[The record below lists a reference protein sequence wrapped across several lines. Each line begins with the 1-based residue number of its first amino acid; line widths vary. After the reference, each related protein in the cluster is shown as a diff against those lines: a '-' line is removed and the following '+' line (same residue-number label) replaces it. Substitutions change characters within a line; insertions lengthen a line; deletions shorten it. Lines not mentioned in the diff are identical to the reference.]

1 MKEPKAPVA
10 IESVVAIAR
19 EAAALV
25 MRLQDEI
32 VRNPKNRHMKQD
44 GSFVTDADIRS
55 LEFIAKKLR
64 AVAPGL
70 PVVAEEQSADVN
82 KTILEG
88 KGAFWLV
95 DSLDNTSDYAL
106 GGNNFS
112 INIALVSKDGH
123 PMQGVLIFPGLN
135 EIYYTGDDGRAYK
148 QVGKAPP
155 QAIRVIPFHA
165 GVSEEIMKVAHHPQR
180 ASGLSFFLG
189 QKLRFIT
196 SRGQRRACLVATG
209 EVALCV
215 ENEGF
220 YIWDTAPV
228 AAILKAAGGGVF
240 NLEDGELLTFHKGLR
255 LPAYAAA
262 ASHEIPHKMGL
273 FGLHGVM
280 TPPANIPLRK
290 SSGT

>member
-1 MKEPKAPVA
+1 MSEKIA
-10 IESVVAIAR
+10 IEPILAIAR
-19 EAAALV
+19 EAGTLV
-25 MRLQDEI
+25 QRLQDEI
-32 VRNPKNRHMKQD
+32 VRTPKKRQMKQD
-44 GSFVTDADIRS
+44 GTFVTEADIRS

-64 AVAPGL
+64 AQTPGV
-70 PVVAEEQSADVN
+70 PIVAEEQPADVN

-88 KGAFWLV
+88 GQVFWLV

-112 INIALVSKDGH
+112 INIALIGRDGFAKL
-123 PMQGVLIFPGLN
+123 GVLFFPGLN
-135 EIYYTGDDGRAYK
+135 ELYYTGDDGRAYK
-148 QVGKAPP
+148 QDGKAAP
-155 QAIRVIPFHA
+155 QAIRVIPFNA
-165 GVSEEIMKVAHHPQR
+165 AVSEEILKVAHHPQR

-228 AAILKAAGGGVF
+228 AAILKAAGGGVY
-240 NLEDGELLTFHKGLR
+240 NLEDGEPLHFHKGLR

-262 ASHEIPHKMGL
+262 AARDIPFKMGL

-280 TPPANIPLRK
+280 GAPIDIELRK
-290 SSGT
+290 SSGA

>member
-1 MKEPKAPVA
+1 MSEKIQ
-10 IESVVAIAR
+10 IESITAIAR
-19 EAAALV
+19 EAATLV
-25 MRLQDEI
+25 LRLQDEI
-32 VRNPKNRHMKQD
+32 VRNPKKRHVKQD

-55 LEFIAKKLR
+55 LEFIVKKLR
-64 AVAPGL
+64 ALTPGI
-70 PVVAEEQSADVN
+70 PIVAEEQPADVN
-82 KTILEG
+82 KTILESNQT
-88 KGAFWLV
+88 FWLV

-112 INIALVSKDGH
+112 INIALISRDGL
-123 PMQGVLIFPGLN
+123 PKLGVLLFPGLN
-135 EIYYTGDDGRAYK
+135 EMYYTGNDGRAYK
-148 QVGKAPP
+148 QENKNPP
-155 QAIRVIPFHA
+155 STLRVIPFHA
-165 GVSEEIMKVAHHPQR
+165 AVSEDILKVAHHPQR
-180 ASGLSFFLG
+180 ASGLSFFMG

-228 AAILKAAGGGVF
+228 AAILKAAGGGVY
-240 NLEDGELLTFHKGLR
+240 NLEDGEALTFHKGLR

-262 ASHEIPHKMGL
+262 AAREIPHKMGL

-280 TPPANIPLRK
+280 PAAPSPELRK
-290 SSGT
+290 SSGA

>member
-1 MKEPKAPVA
+1 MTEKIA
-10 IESVVAIAR
+10 IESVTAITR
-19 EAAALV
+19 EAGALV
-25 MRLQDEI
+25 TRLQDEI
-32 VRNPKNRHMKQD
+32 VRSPKNRQVKQD
-44 GSFVTDADIRS
+44 GSFVTEADIRS

-64 AVAPGL
+64 ALTPGI
-70 PVVAEEQSADVN
+70 PIVAEEQPADVN
-82 KTILEG
+82 KTILG
-88 KGAFWLV
+88 GNQDFWLI

-112 INIALVSKDGH
+112 VNIALIGRDGV
-123 PMQGVLIFPGLN
+123 PRIGVLFFPGLN
-135 EIYYTGDDGRAYK
+135 ELYFTGDDGRAYK
-148 QVGKAPP
+148 QDGKAAP
-155 QAIRVIPFHA
+155 QPIRVIPFNA
-165 GVSEEIMKVAHHPQR
+165 AVSEEIMKVAHHPQR
-180 ASGLSFFLG
+180 ASGLSFFMG

-228 AAILKAAGGGVF
+228 AAILRAAGGGVY
-240 NLEDGELLTFHKGLR
+240 NLEDGEPLLFNKGLR
-255 LPAYAAA
+255 LPAYAASA
-262 ASHEIPHKMGL
+262 AREIPFKMGL

-280 TPPANIPLRK
+280 GAAPEALLRK

>member
-1 MKEPKAPVA
+1 MKENVP
-10 IESVVAIAR
+10 IDSVITIAR
-19 EAAALV
+19 EAATLIL
-25 MRLQDEI
+25 RLQDEI
-32 VRNPKNRHMKQD
+32 VRDPKKHTLKQD
-44 GSFVTDADIRS
+44 GSFVTEADVRA

-64 AVAPGL
+64 QLTPGI
-70 PVVAEEQSADVN
+70 PIVAEEQPTDVN

-88 KGAFWLV
+88 GEAFWLV
-95 DSLDNTSDYAL
+95 DSLDNTADYAL

-112 INIALVSKDGH
+112 INIALIDK
-123 PMQGVLIFPGLN
+123 QGVARIGVLLFPGLD
-135 EIYYTGDDGRAYK
+135 EIYFTGDDGRAYK
-148 QVGKAPP
+148 QEGKHLPHP
-155 QAIRVIPFHA
+155 LRVIPFNA
-165 GVSEEIMKVAHHPQR
+165 SVSEEILKVAHHPQR

-220 YIWDTAPV
+220 YIWDTAPI
-228 AAILKAAGGGVF
+228 AAILKSAGGGVY
-240 NLEDGELLTFHKGLR
+240 NLEDGQPLVFGGGLR

-262 ASHEIPHKMGL
+262 ASHDIPHKMGL
-273 FGLHGVM
+273 FGAAL
-280 TPPANIPLRK
+280 PPELRK

>member
-1 MKEPKAPVA
+1 MKEQIP
-10 IESVVAIAR
+10 IESIIVIAR
-19 EAAALV
+19 EAATLV

-32 VRNPKNRHMKQD
+32 VRNPKKRHVKQD

-64 AVAPGL
+64 QLTPGI
-70 PVVAEEQSADVN
+70 PIVAEEQPTDVN

-88 KGAFWLV
+88 NQAFWLI

-112 INIALVSKDGH
+112 INISLISKEGFSKL
-123 PMQGVLIFPGLN
+123 GILLFPGLN
-135 EIYYTGDDGRAYK
+135 EMYYTGDDGRAYK
-148 QVGKAPP
+148 QEGKNVP
-155 QAIRVIPFHA
+155 QLLRVIPFNA
-165 GVSEEIMKVAHHPQR
+165 AVSEEIMKVAHHPQR

-228 AAILKAAGGGVF
+228 AAILKAAGGGVY
-240 NLEDGELLTFHKGLR
+240 NLEDGEILTFHKGLR

-262 ASHEIPHKMGL
+262 AAREIPHKMGL

-280 TPPANIPLRK
+280 SPSPDIQLRK

>member
-1 MKEPKAPVA
+1 M
-10 IESVVAIAR
+10 VAIAR
-19 EAAALV
+19 EAAELV
-25 MRLQDEI
+25 LRLQDGI
-32 VRNPKNRHMKQD
+32 VRNPKGRHVKQD

-64 AVAPGL
+64 ALTPGI
-70 PVVAEEQSADVN
+70 PIVAEEQPTDVN

-88 KGAFWLV
+88 KDTFWLV

-112 INIALVSKDGH
+112 INIALINKQGLAEK
-123 PMQGVLIFPGLN
+123 GVLIFPGID
-135 EIYYTGDDGRAYK
+135 EIYYTGDDGKAYK
-148 QVGKAPP
+148 QLGKSPA
-155 QAIRVIPFHA
+155 QLIRVIPFHA
-165 GVSEEIMKVAHHPQR
+165 AVNEAILNVAHHPQR
-180 ASGLSFFLG
+180 ASGLSFFMG

-228 AAILKAAGGGVF
+228 AAILKAAGGGVY
-240 NLEDGELLTFHKGLR
+240 NLEDGEILTFHKGLR

-262 ASHEIPHKMGL
+262 AAQEIPDKMGL

-280 TPPANIPLRK
+280 GADNNLLRK
-290 SSGT
+290 TSGT